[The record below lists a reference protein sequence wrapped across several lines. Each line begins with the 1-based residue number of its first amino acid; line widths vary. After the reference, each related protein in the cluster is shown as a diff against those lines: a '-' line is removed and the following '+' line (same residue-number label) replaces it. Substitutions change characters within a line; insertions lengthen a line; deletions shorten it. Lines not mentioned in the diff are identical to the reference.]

1 VILEDGQGNVL
12 NTEPLTL
19 EQEIRNHGI
28 ALNELKKK
36 INREGRTNRR
46 QSMQVRY
53 DSLLVKYKKLIKKL
67 EKRNGKQLSTVDRKA

>member
-1 VILEDGQGNVL
+1 MILDDGQGNVL

-19 EQEIRNHGI
+19 EQDIRNHGV

-36 INREGRTNRR
+36 INKEGRTNRR

-53 DSLLVKYKKLIKKL
+53 DSLLVKYKKLIKML
-67 EKRNGKQLSTVDRKA
+67 EKRDGKQLSKMDR